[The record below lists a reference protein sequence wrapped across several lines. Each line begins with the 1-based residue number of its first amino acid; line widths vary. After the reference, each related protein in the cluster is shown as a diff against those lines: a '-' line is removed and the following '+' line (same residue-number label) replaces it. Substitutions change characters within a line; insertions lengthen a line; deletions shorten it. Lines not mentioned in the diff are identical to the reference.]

1 MRDSFGKNCE
11 CFPLLLWVECS
22 HFRQRSV
29 TSIYIPMIEVESRV
43 HWICG
48 WGSGFI
54 ACSGN
59 SAPHQKAQE
68 YKFRFSWVQQQK
80 KTMCGWMV
88 CTK

>member
-1 MRDSFGKNCE
+1 
-11 CFPLLLWVECS
+11 
-22 HFRQRSV
+22 
-29 TSIYIPMIEVESRV
+29 MIEVESRV